1 MAAQR
6 FIKSAVAKMEHLIK
20 GAVKKLEHAVECAAE
35 QYDRVVESD
44 AKEQDIVTKRANKKP
59 DHAIHGAAKK
69 QDRTKGTVKVHNYAA
84 KDAGKKQVH
93 VIVAAVK
100 EKDLVVQG
108 TVKVQ
113 EHVDKSTVKV
123 HDHVKKD
130 AAKEQAHVE
139 GAVIKQDR
147 VVKDAV
153 IKQDN
158 AIKSVDEEPDF
169 YESLEEFRRKYSA
182 EAKASRYY
190 KRPGLLTI
198 VEEDETRDG
207 EPIHNFLEIFQ
218 KNKFGKP
225 RTISRLDPPVLLSPI
240 SSIASAV
247 PPEPCLLSKCCAR
260 IGKNARRN
268 KRKIKRVSKQLV
280 KKSRQHVCD
289 LCTSSVWGC
298 HRKGS
303 HPPRASPYQ
312 ASRLGHRQ
320 SVMNLPIATL
330 SMYQLPPLVF

>member
-20 GAVKKLEHAVECAAE
+20 GALKKLEHAVKCAAE

-108 TVKVQ
+108 TVKV
-113 EHVDKSTVKV
+113 
-123 HDHVKKD
+123 HDHVKND
-130 AAKEQAHVE
+130 ATKEQARVE
-139 GAVIKQDR
+139 GAVIKQDC

-153 IKQDN
+153 IKQHN

-169 YESLEEFRRKYSA
+169 YESLEEFCRKYSA
-182 EAKASRYY
+182 EAKASRHY

-218 KNKFGKP
+218 KNKYGKP
-225 RTISRLDPPVLLSPI
+225 RTLSRLDPPVPLSPI
-240 SSIASAV
+240 SSIASTI

-260 IGKNARRN
+260 MRKSARRN
-268 KRKIKRVSKQLV
+268 KRKVKRISKRLM
-280 KKSRQHVCD
+280 KKARQQVCTIR
-289 LCTSSVWGC
+289 TSSLCGC
-298 HRKGS
+298 HKIRG
-303 HPPRASPYQ
+303 HPSKASPYW
-312 ASRLGHRQ
+312 ASSHSHQ
-320 SVMNLPIATL
+320 SVMHLPMATFSL
-330 SMYQLPPLVF
+330 FQLPPLDF